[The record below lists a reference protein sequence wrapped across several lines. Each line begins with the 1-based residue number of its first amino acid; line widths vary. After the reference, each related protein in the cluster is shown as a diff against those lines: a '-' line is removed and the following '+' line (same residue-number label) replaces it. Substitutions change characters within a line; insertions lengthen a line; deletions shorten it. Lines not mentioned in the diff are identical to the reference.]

1 MQLVKQVSVGGRLGS
16 AWISFFFCWTIK
28 QQKQSGKIEDVSELA
43 MHSAHAR
50 EGGFVAFWLLIL
62 YLLVGYMELIY
73 LVLQSVGFLLSVKF
87 LFSLFPKK
95 NGKLILD
102 GWRQLGDLLL
112 FDWKKWS

>member
-1 MQLVKQVSVGGRLGS
+1 
-16 AWISFFFCWTIK
+16 
-28 QQKQSGKIEDVSELA
+28 

-62 YLLVGYMELIY
+62 HLLVGYVEFIY

-87 LFSLFPKK
+87 LFFLFPKE
-95 NGKLILD
+95 NGKLIPD

-112 FDWKKWS
+112 FD